1 MRKLISV
8 LAAVIIAAATMVA
21 FQSAP
26 ANSAAKV
33 KHEIKIIDAG
43 EIKNSGRFFVKGKV
57 PTAAKKTIKL
67 ERKVGN
73 QGRKL
78 YKKMKSNNKGKFA
91 FQFDGPTGSCFY
103 VVAPKTAGYKK
114 TSVKIG
120 CIVRV

>member
-1 MRKLISV
+1 MRKFIAV
-8 LAAVIIAAATMVA
+8 LAAVIMTAGAIVA

-26 ANSAAKV
+26 AASAAKA
-33 KHEIKIIDAG
+33 KHSIKIIDSG

-67 ERKVGN
+67 ERKLPK
-73 QGRKL
+73 QGKKL

-91 FQFDGPTGSCFY
+91 FQFDGPVGSCFY
-103 VVAPKTAGYKK
+103 VVAPKTADYGK

-120 CIVRV
+120 CIVRL